1 MLAFNLSVLEKNK
14 IMAGFT
20 GFMAVDTTVPIS
32 MDWQEN
38 LQETVDGNPFKVKK
52 YG

>member
-20 GFMAVDTTVPIS
+20 GFMAIDTTVPIS
-32 MDWQEN
+32 MDW
-38 LQETVDGNPFKVKK
+38 
-52 YG
+52 